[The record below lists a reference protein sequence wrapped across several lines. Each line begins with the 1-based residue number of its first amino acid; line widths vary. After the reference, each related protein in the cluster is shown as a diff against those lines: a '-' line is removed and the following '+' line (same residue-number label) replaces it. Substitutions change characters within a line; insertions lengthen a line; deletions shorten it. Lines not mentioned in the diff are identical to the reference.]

1 MSDATTKKPAS
12 EIDGSAWTS
21 AGHPPIDTLPM
32 PRASLQQAWR
42 ARTRQAGQGQRADS
56 DSMKIPEFS
65 DFVRSLPSQARDEDD
80 LWALA
85 ETQKAAG
92 DRRLH
97 TFMMSRRDVAQI
109 LERTEK
115 AEAAPLK
122 VKRKAKNR
130 VEILEQ
136 VVSDG
141 RCSCSVEDQ
150 WLKSADEV
158 AAYNGYENRELQSAI
173 LDALER
179 GIFSSAHHALLFP
192 IKPTRNLTA
201 VLFL

>member
-1 MSDATTKKPAS
+1 MVQR
-12 EIDGSAWTS
+12 
-21 AGHPPIDTLPM
+21 GHLQDTLQ
-32 PRASLQQAWR
+32 S
-42 ARTRQAGQGQRADS
+42 TRCPCQGRRYSRRGALALGRPGRDKWLTA
-56 DSMKIPEFS
+56 KIPEFS

-80 LWALA
+80 LWASA